1 MAQSALDDR
10 SKPAGPNI
18 NLARIADRILRYW
31 YMVVIS
37 LAISLAMAYLA
48 NRYTT
53 RIYPVSASI
62 IIRESDENVG
72 AKFLY
77 NNSLISP
84 YRNYYNEF
92 FIMRS
97 YPLMQQVVE
106 DLGLDVSYSLKGEIK
121 NTERYMPHFP
131 VKIRP
136 ALGQRLP
143 YGQSFR
149 YKLVS
154 ETEFTLAGIKDDD
167 EDGAATR
174 YRYNDTILVG
184 NARVCFQK
192 NNPLQGKWIGQEFM
206 VTFQDPYQLAKY
218 YSSALQLNWAEQ
230 GAAVVNLYLQGPL
243 AEKEKDFMKKF
254 IEYYQRYD
262 VQKKTTMAAKS
273 IEFMD
278 RQVKNISDSLRQYE
292 EKIARITLGNRQG
305 MEQGIKRI
313 TTLGESLDEKDIQI
327 RLQERYYSYL
337 ETYMNSGSEFDQV
350 LLPSSLGVS
359 DPVLSGLVSK
369 LAGLQFELR
378 VLQDQMRTNANPL
391 VQESKERIDLYK
403 RDIAEGIRSAK
414 EIMRINRNLYRE
426 RMKELENSLINQP
439 EPDKTL
445 SNVQRNYKLNEQ
457 LYMFLVQKRAEAA
470 ISQASATSDIIVVNY
485 PEAGGAIAPVPI
497 RNYTYGLAIGLLV
510 PLALFV
516 LLEFF
521 DDKVQSKED
530 IEAVCAVPV
539 IGTIGHNPNATSN
552 LAVLDK
558 PRSYLAES
566 FRALRSNLNYF
577 TEGKD
582 KKVILITSSIS
593 GEGKT
598 FTSINMSIVMAFT
611 GKRVVLIGGDMR
623 KSEITKDFE
632 VSNKMGLSLYL
643 SAQATVEQIILKTKV
658 ENLDFIPPGP
668 TPPNPAELYLN
679 PRINDL
685 FTKLL
690 ETYDYV
696 MVDSPPVGLVSD
708 ALALI
713 PIVDHVLFVARQNYT
728 PLTAISQL
736 QFMVD
741 QGQVQHVSIVLN
753 DIQRMGMGYGYKYGY
768 AYDYGYGYRYGQNRY
783 GYGKKYGEGYGD
795 DVNYGG

>member
-1 MAQSALDDR
+1 
-10 SKPAGPNI
+10 
-18 NLARIADRILRYW
+18 
-31 YMVVIS
+31 MVTS
-37 LAISLAMAYLA
+37 LAIALAMAYLV

-53 RIYPVSASI
+53 SIYPVSASI
-62 IIRESDENVG
+62 IIRENDENAG

-77 NNSLISP
+77 SNALINP
-84 YRNYYNEF
+84 YRNYFNEF

-106 DLGLDVSYSLKGEIK
+106 DLGLDVSYYLKGEIK
-121 NTERYMPHFP
+121 TTERYMPYFP

-136 ALGQRLP
+136 ASGQRLP

-149 YKLVS
+149 YTLLS
-154 ETEFTLAGIKDDD
+154 ETEFSLAGMKDDDD
-167 EDGAATR
+167 EDAAIR
-174 YRYNDTILVG
+174 YRYNDTITVG
-184 NARVCFQK
+184 NTRLCFQK
-192 NNPLQGKWIGQEFM
+192 NSPLNGKWIGQEFM
-206 VTFQDPYQLAKY
+206 ISFQDPYLLAKH
-218 YSSALQLNWAEQ
+218 YSTALQLNWAEQ
-230 GAAVVNLYLQGPL
+230 GSAVVNLYLQGAVP
-243 AEKEKDFMKKF
+243 EKEKDFMSKF
-254 IEYYQRYD
+254 IEYYQQYD
-262 VQKKTTMAAKS
+262 VDKKTTMASKS
-273 IEFMD
+273 IAFLD
-278 RQVKNISDSLRQYE
+278 KQVKNISDSLRQYE
-292 EKIARITLGNRQG
+292 EKIARLTLGNRQG
-305 MEQGIKRI
+305 MEQGLKRM
-313 TTLGESLDEKDIQI
+313 TSLSESLDEKDIQI

-337 ETYMNSGSEFDQV
+337 ETYMNSSSEFDQV

-359 DPVLSGLVSK
+359 DPVLGGLVGK
-369 LAGLQFELR
+369 LADLQFELR
-378 VLQDQMRTNANPL
+378 VLQDQMKNNANPL

-414 EIMRINRNLYRE
+414 EIMRINRNLYRD
-426 RMKELENSLINQP
+426 RMKELENNLANQP

-445 SNVQRNYKLNEQ
+445 ANAQRNYNLNEQ
-457 LYMFLVQKRAEAA
+457 LYMFLIQKRAEAA
-470 ISQASATSDIIVVNY
+470 ISQASTTSDIIVVNH
-485 PEAGGAIAPVPI
+485 PASGGAIAPIPM
-497 RNYTYGLAIGLLV
+497 RNYTYALAIGLLI
-510 PLALFV
+510 PLAFFV

-521 DDKVQSKED
+521 NDKVQSKED
-530 IEAVCAVPV
+530 IEGLCTVPV
-539 IGTIGHNPNATSN
+539 IGTIGHNPTSTSN
-552 LAVLDK
+552 LAVMEK

-577 TEGKD
+577 TDGKD

-593 GEGKT
+593 GEGKS
-598 FTSINMSIVMAFT
+598 FTSINMSTVLAFT

-623 KSEITKDFE
+623 KAEITKDFE

-643 SAQATVEQIILKTKV
+643 SAQATAEQIILKTKI

-679 PRINDL
+679 PRINTL
-685 FTKLL
+685 FAKLL

-713 PIVDHVLFVARQNYT
+713 PIVDHVLFVTRQNYT

-741 QGQVQHVSIVLN
+741 QGQVEHVSIILN

-783 GYGKKYGEGYGD
+783 GYGKKYGEAYGD
-795 DVNYGG
+795 DVNYGS